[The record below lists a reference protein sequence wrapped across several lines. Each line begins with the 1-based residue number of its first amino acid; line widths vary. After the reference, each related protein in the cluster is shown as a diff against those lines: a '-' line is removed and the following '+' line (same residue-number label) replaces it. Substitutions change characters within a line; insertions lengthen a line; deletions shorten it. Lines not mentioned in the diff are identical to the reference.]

1 MVNTVPPGREKEI
14 KASGY
19 VRWGIGRLTKP
30 EAGPERAFY
39 FDFLVSMITQRWV
52 RR

>member
-14 KASGY
+14 KASG
-19 VRWGIGRLTKP
+19 GRLTKP